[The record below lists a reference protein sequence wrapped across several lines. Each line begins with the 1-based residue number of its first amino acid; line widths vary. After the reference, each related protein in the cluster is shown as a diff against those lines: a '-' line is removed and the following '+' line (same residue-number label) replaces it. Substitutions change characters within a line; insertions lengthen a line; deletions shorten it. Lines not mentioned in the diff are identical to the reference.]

1 MLLIDI
7 LIRRLV
13 RIFRRGFFKPM
24 ATLWGLLAQSSDQKL
39 KSCVVVLTVPAREDL
54 QVQLELATQS
64 ESIFLFEYGETD

>member
-13 RIFRRGFFKPM
+13 RIFRGGVFQTYGHSLGTVSTIFRSKIE
-24 ATLWGLLAQSSDQKL
+24 KL
-39 KSCVVVLTVPAREDL
+39 CRPTVPAREDL
-54 QVQLELATQS
+54 QVQLELAIQL